1 MGIKKRLVFLNFLQF
16 FVWGCWLITIGAYWF
31 QTKHWS
37 GTDFGTI
44 FSTMGIA
51 SLFMPAIA
59 GIVADRWVNAERLYG
74 SFHLIGA
81 VILFF
86 VPKITDPSA
95 MFWIILLYMIFYM
108 PTIALAITVSYSAM
122 KSKGMDIVK
131 EYPPIRVWGTIG
143 FIIALWIISLSG
155 VETSAVQFYVASAA
169 SLILGMYSFTL
180 PACPPL
186 GKGVKRSLVSA
197 LGLDAFALFKKGK
210 MALFFVFAML
220 LGAAL
225 QLTNAYGDTF
235 LHDFSKIPGYKHL
248 IDLFNANFFSHIK
261 ELLNN
266 LSFSGIKIFFSYILN
281 YEGLITALSVKYPAI
296 IMSISQI
303 SETLF
308 ILTIPFFLRKFG
320 IKKVMLFSM
329 IAWVLRFGLF
339 AYGDPAE
346 GLWMI
351 ILSCIIYGMAFD
363 FFNISGS
370 IYVETQSDPAH
381 RASAQGLFMMMSN
394 GFGAVLGSRISG
406 VVIDTY
412 FKVSSDPNKIQF
424 DWHGIWLAFAGY
436 AIVVA
441 VLFAVFFRYKHD
453 PKTLEVSTP

>member
-1 MGIKKRLVFLNFLQF
+1 MGIKKRLVILNFLQF
-16 FVWGCWLITIGAYWF
+16 FVWGSWLLTIGAYWF

-37 GTDFGTI
+37 GTDFGAI

-59 GIVADRWVNAERLYG
+59 GIIADRWINAERLYG

-86 VPKITDPSA
+86 VPQISDPSA

-122 KSKGMDIVK
+122 KSRGMDIIK
-131 EYPPIRVWGTIG
+131 EYPPIRVWGTVG
-143 FIIALWIISLSG
+143 FIIALWIISISG
-155 VETSAVQFYVASAA
+155 VETSAVQFYVASTA
-169 SLILGMYSFTL
+169 SLLLGLYSFTL

-186 GKGVKRSLVSA
+186 GKGVKRSFVSA
-197 LGLDAFALFKKGK
+197 LGLNAFALFKKGK
-210 MALFFVFAML
+210 MALFFIFAML

-235 LHDFSKIPGYKHL
+235 LHDFKNIPA
-248 IDLFNANFFSHIK
+248 FAN
-261 ELLNN
+261 LV
-266 LSFSGIKIFFSYILN
+266 
-281 YEGLITALSVKYPAI
+281 AVKYPAI

-308 ILTIPFFLRKFG
+308 ILTIPFFLRRFG

-339 AYGDPAE
+339 AYGDPAG

-370 IYVETQSDPAH
+370 LYVETQSDPAF

-394 GFGAVLGSRISG
+394 GFGAFLGSRISG
-406 VVIDTY
+406 IIIDKY
-412 FKVSSDPNKIQF
+412 FTMENGKFN
-424 DWHGIWLAFAGY
+424 WHGIWLTFAGY
-436 AIVVA
+436 ALVVA
-441 VLFAVFFRYKHD
+441 VLFAVFFRHKHD
-453 PKTLEVSTP
+453 PKAMEVSTH